1 MPGQIIG
8 RFEILSEL
16 GRGGQGAVY
25 LAHDPQLDRKVA
37 IKTLRKLGHK
47 TEQLTH
53 EARIVSKLQHP
64 NIIAL
69 YDYGEDQDAPYLVYA
84 YVEGKTLAQVLKQE
98 KNLPFARAAEIACDV
113 LRGLSYAHAQ
123 GVSHLDMKP
132 ANIMIAK
139 GGLAMVMDF
148 GLATTTGDHEQTIAS
163 PLSGTP
169 RYVAPEIISG
179 QQGGPLSDIYAVGA
193 MLYEMVTGEFAVGGE
208 NMFEVLNRAVHEQV
222 AAPSLHSAGLD
233 KTLENIILN
242 ALAKNP
248 GERYPNAASMLQDIE
263 EYLAESRNAT
273 MGFLLQRMR
282 SKQDFPAISGVISEI
297 NRIVASEDESSNRL
311 TSVILQDFA
320 LTNKLLR
327 LVNTAAFNRF
337 GGSINTIS
345 KAVSILGFE
354 TVRNIAASLMLLE
367 FMQNRSQAAQLKEE
381 IVKTVFAGDLAAQI
395 SSRDDVRN
403 VEEILIGAL
412 FHNLGKMLAIFYF
425 FEESQEIAHLA
436 DAEKNEELAA
446 ARILGISYSELGM
459 NVARNWNFPQ
469 HLISTMRPIAD
480 GAVPAPRNDLEQMTA
495 RINLAYELCD
505 MSALPGYMD
514 KRERLAELSARYKDA
529 VRISEQ
535 DLPGILKNSL
545 EEMGKRSSV
554 LNINTA
560 GSSLLSRMRQWSAST
575 APAQKTKAENDM
587 DGVTDLGQSVSDRY
601 GEHDSLTLPLNPDSI
616 LGAGIQDVT
625 NTMMGDFNLND
636 VLKIVL
642 ETMHRGMGFNRTLFM
657 IRNNAQGVMTARFGF
672 GPDIGK
678 LIPHFHFSLR
688 FEPDVFH
695 LSIEK
700 GLDISIE
707 DVRSLNILDKI
718 PNWYRHIVDAPSFIL
733 LPLMVDGKP
742 VGLIYGD
749 MSNANQIDISHQQLS
764 LLRTLRNQ
772 AVLAIKQKT

>member
-1 MPGQIIG
+1 MPKQLIG

-25 LAHDPQLDRKVA
+25 LAYDPQLDRRVA

-69 YDYGEDQDAPYLVYA
+69 YDYGENKDAPYLVYA

-98 KNLPFARAAEIACDV
+98 KKLPLARAVEITCDV
-113 LRGLSYAHAQ
+113 LRGLSYAHAKN
-123 GVSHLDMKP
+123 VSHLDIKP

-139 GGLAMVMDF
+139 DGLAMVMDF
-148 GLATTTGDHEQTIAS
+148 GLATTTGDHQQTIVS

-193 MLYEMVTGEFAVGGE
+193 VLYEMVTGEFAVGGE
-208 NMFEVLNRAVHEQV
+208 NMFEVLNRAAHEQV
-222 AAPSLHSAGLD
+222 AAPSAHSVELD

-248 GERYPNAASMLQDIE
+248 GDRYPNAASMLQDLE
-263 EYLAESRNAT
+263 EYLDESRSAT

-297 NRIVASEDESSNRL
+297 NKIVASEDEGSNRL

-381 IVKTVFAGDLAAQI
+381 IVKAVLAGELAAQI
-395 SSRDDVRN
+395 SSRDDVRDT
-403 VEEILIGAL
+403 EEILIGAL

-425 FEESQEIAHLA
+425 FEESQEIARQA
-436 DAEKNEELAA
+436 DVEKNEDLAA
-446 ARILGISYSELGM
+446 ARILGIPYSELGM
-459 NVARNWNFPQ
+459 HVARTWNFPP
-469 HLISTMRPIAD
+469 HLIATMRPITG
-480 GAVPAPRNDLEQMTA
+480 GAVPPPRNELEQMTA

-505 MSALPGYMD
+505 TSALSGPTD
-514 KRERLAELSARYKDA
+514 KRQRLADLSARYKDA

-535 DLPGILKNSL
+535 ELPGILKSSL
-545 EEMGKRSSV
+545 EEMGERSGV
-554 LNINTA
+554 LNINIA
-560 GSSLLSRMRQWSAST
+560 GSPLLSRMRQWSASAALT
-575 APAQKTKAENDM
+575 PKTKAASDM
-587 DGVTDLGQSVSDRY
+587 DGVTDLGKSVADRY

-625 NTMMGDFNLND
+625 NTMMGDFSLND

-642 ETMHRGMGFNRTLFM
+642 EAMHRGMGFNRTLFM
-657 IRNNAQGVMTARFGF
+657 IRNNAQGVMAARFGF

-678 LIPHFHFSLR
+678 LIPHFHFPLR
-688 FEPDVFH
+688 FEADVFH
-695 LSIEK
+695 LAIEK

-718 PNWYRHIVDAPSFIL
+718 PAWYRNMVDAPSFIL

-749 MSNANQIDISHQQLS
+749 MSSANQIDISHQQLS

-772 AVLAIKQKT
+772 AVLAIKQKA

>member
-381 IVKTVFAGDLAAQI
+381 IVKAVFAGDLAAQI
-395 SSRDDVRN
+395 SSRDDIRN

-554 LNINTA
+554 LSINTA

>member
-381 IVKTVFAGDLAAQI
+381 IVKAVFAGDLAAQI

>member
-381 IVKTVFAGDLAAQI
+381 IVKAVFAGDLAAQI

-625 NTMMGDFNLND
+625 NSMMGDFNLND

-749 MSNANQIDISHQQLS
+749 MSNANQIDISRQQLS